1 MGFGARLSVAIFN
14 RSAFELRSV
23 QASFSVRTLTRSS
36 AIIATAAL
44 FLSTGGW
51 AGGAPKAWQIQEIAN
66 APILAVCTVR
76 DVTAREL
83 VPPGITQWNGLGRYF
98 EAKLFVNRVF
108 RSPTRSASPQPQPNE
123 TITLRYISYE
133 PRSSC
138 CANGSPLW
146 PRLKAGDVALFP
158 LTPSGGSNSWNLLA
172 EQGED
177 ILVPALAAEWRTPDG
192 PGSPR
197 AFILHELANTLTRGN
212 SAEQSRAASWLA
224 GQREEPAEIRPMLE
238 ALLGSNDDKWLQTA
252 TALLQFVGF
261 PGLSVTDLM
270 AGRAPVGL
278 LDKTVPSMAV
288 WALKRGAT
296 RDYPNRLIPA
306 LIARGLY
313 DPLREFRDSPVL
325 DSEMTLALRR
335 RAPESMLLALNFIRS
350 GKTTFL
356 GEALQAAAELA
367 QKPASVPA
375 ENSSALTFACKLII
389 DYGNEPQLDAVATS
403 LRQFQNADE
412 DQYRSLWRAIDGS
425 ENKRALP
432 LDAIVITDRRIL
444 SRDVRFC
451 DTAAGDISRLSG
463 EAFYAGSEASVAQ
476 RDEGIAR
483 AITWLKS
490 NNLI

>member
-1 MGFGARLSVAIFN
+1 VHS
-14 RSAFELRSV
+14 
-23 QASFSVRTLTRSS
+23 LTRSS

-44 FLSTGGW
+44 FLITGAW

-66 APILAVCTVR
+66 APLLAVCTVR

-83 VPPGITQWNGLGRYF
+83 VPPGITQWDGLGRYF

-108 RSPTRSASPQPQPNE
+108 RSPAGSASPPPRQNQ
-123 TITLRYISYE
+123 TIALRYISYD
-133 PRSSC
+133 PSALC

-146 PRLKAGDVALFP
+146 PRLKAGDVGLFP

-177 ILVPALAAEWRTPDG
+177 ILVPALADEWRTPDG
-192 PGSPR
+192 PSSPR
-197 AFILHELANTLTRGN
+197 AFILHELANTLARGTY
-212 SAEQSRAASWLA
+212 AEQNQAAGYLA
-224 GQREEPAEIRPMLE
+224 GQREEPTELRPMLE
-238 ALLGSNDDKWLQTA
+238 ALVGGNDDKWLETA
-252 TALLQFVGF
+252 TALLGRVDI
-261 PGLSVTDLM
+261 PRLTVTDLM
-270 AGRAPVGL
+270 AGRI
-278 LDKTVPSMAV
+278 PSGFRNKSMPGIAV
-288 WALKRGAT
+288 WALTKGAT

-313 DPLREFRDSPVL
+313 DPLQEFRDSPAL
-325 DSEMTLALRR
+325 DTEITLALRR

-350 GKTTFL
+350 GKTSFL
-356 GEALQAAAELA
+356 GEALEAAAELA

-375 ENSSALTFACKLII
+375 ENSSALLFACKLII
-389 DYGNEPQLDAVATS
+389 DYGSEPQLDAVATS
-403 LRQFQNADE
+403 LRRFQTADV

-425 ENKRALP
+425 ENKRALR

-463 EAFYAGSEASVAQ
+463 EVFYARSGASVAE

-490 NNLI
+490 NKLI